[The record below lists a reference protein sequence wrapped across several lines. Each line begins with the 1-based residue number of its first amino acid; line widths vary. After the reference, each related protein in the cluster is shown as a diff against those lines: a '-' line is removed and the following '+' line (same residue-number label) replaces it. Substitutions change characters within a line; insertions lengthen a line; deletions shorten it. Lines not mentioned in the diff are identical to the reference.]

1 VAVVPDSWT
10 TVIESNFTFAHRV
23 KFFYST
29 GESVSESQH
38 KLFKDY
44 GRRAELDSQIIGHL
58 RFGM

>member
-1 VAVVPDSWT
+1 
-10 TVIESNFTFAHRV
+10 V

-44 GRRAELDSQIIGHL
+44 GRRAGLDSQIIDHL